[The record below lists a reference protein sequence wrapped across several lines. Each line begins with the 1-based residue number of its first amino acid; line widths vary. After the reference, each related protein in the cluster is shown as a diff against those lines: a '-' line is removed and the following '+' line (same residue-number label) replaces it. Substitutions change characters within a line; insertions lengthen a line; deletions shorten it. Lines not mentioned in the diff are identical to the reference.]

1 MIELLLLLIVIIMLI
16 GPDPTLGLLWY
27 GGVFTLAA
35 SILVGIVVGIF
46 YAVVIFILWG
56 YYH

>member
-16 GPDPTLGLLWY
+16 GPDLTLGLLWY

-46 YAVVIFILWG
+46 YAVVIFIL
-56 YYH
+56 